1 MTPSIRLASCH
12 RGLVLAAVLLSTAG
26 PGWGEEIA
34 EEPGVADED
43 PALASPLQRFTAVD
57 PLAAPRFT
65 RTDAVVSAPLPVSLA
80 APAGARFDLTGF
92 SRRWWLSGER
102 ADVGVGLGAIGYRST
117 GIDGRAL
124 DEGQSLRHAVPSVS
138 LAMRYRVS
146 PGAAVY
152 ADASNAR
159 GLYGRGS
166 DAYFTKLGVE
176 WSGSPQS
183 GWSLARGGIG
193 LQLDSGKT
201 MTMRIKGGGLGIYLR
216 SKF

>member
-1 MTPSIRLASCH
+1 M
-12 RGLVLAAVLLSTAG
+12 LLCTAG
-26 PGWGEEIA
+26 PGRGEQIGEPPGEAA
-34 EEPGVADED
+34 EEPV
-43 PALASPLQRFTAVD
+43 LASPLQRSTAVD
-57 PLAAPRFT
+57 PLAAPRFS

-80 APAGARFDLTGF
+80 APSAARFDLTGF

-102 ADVGVGLGAIGYRST
+102 ADLGVGLGAIGYRTT
-117 GIDGRAL
+117 GIGGRAL

-146 PGAAVY
+146 PGSAVY
-152 ADASNAR
+152 ADTSNAR
-159 GLYGRGS
+159 GLYGPGS

-176 WSGSPQS
+176 WSGRPQS